1 MERMT
6 YHEIKLMFQTTN
18 QNRKRNKH
26 NNNRTTPSPV
36 TADLPMF
43 GDFSTS
49 QTIYIFWKSR
59 PRKKSSGFKIGTIF
73 FELEPKSRTWPAY
86 LAPETLSQSRN
97 QREQYCC
104 SISEACWKP
113 WPNKTCWNRRSQS
126 FQYVSIPMW
135 AMFTPS
141 DCPPW

>member
-26 NNNRTTPSPV
+26 KNNRTTPSPV

-59 PRKKSSGFKIGTIF
+59 PRKKIEWFQNWNHIF
-73 FELEPKSRTWPAY
+73 WTRTKVPH
-86 LAPETLSQSRN
+86 LARLSCTRDLSQSRN